1 MVQWIN
7 SQPLRIT
14 KVVLSQKLYECIF
27 LNTMIILSRIVS
39 TSQFEVH
46 KEIGLLHRKRQE
58 QCPFQQKCSR
68 KKKKEEFHIL
78 SEKEE
83 KLLRTWDNIKTIRP
97 LWEFNQWPKRIVSS
111 SNLPAIHHGFIMPIR
126 MTQTL
131 CHLPERL
138 EITWTVICL
147 LANQKGDPANCQRNN
162 QTVQC

>member
-1 MVQWIN
+1 MNVF
-7 SQPLRIT
+7 
-14 KVVLSQKLYECIF
+14 F

-46 KEIGLLHRKRQE
+46 KEIGLLHWKRQE
-58 QCPFQQKCSR
+58 QCLFQQKSSR
-68 KKKKEEFHIL
+68 KKKKELHVF

-83 KLLRTWDNIKTIRP
+83 KLLKTWDNIKTIRP
-97 LWEFNQWPKRIVSS
+97 LWVFNQWPKRRRVSR
-111 SNLPAIHHGFIMPIR
+111 SNLPAIHHGFITPIW
-126 MTQTL
+126 MTQPL